1 MVKRMELLRSTCDIC
16 KKKQDM
22 TYGDAYK
29 KIKKVSIPMKSYDEK
44 GSYMKTIV
52 EELSICEDCME
63 ILEQDISKCYDMKS
77 FAYVGIE
84 IKRKGSSND
93 KL

>member
-1 MVKRMELLRSTCDIC
+1 
-16 KKKQDM
+16 
-22 TYGDAYK
+22 
-29 KIKKVSIPMKSYDEK
+29 
-44 GSYMKTIV
+44 MKTIV